1 MIGAHH
7 AVEIVIVLLGLEIGE
22 HLGVGEGG
30 GGLGRLDGPRGDA
43 GFGGEFQHLADVTCD
58 EVLDVVGPD
67 NGAVVVESFLRRQIV

>member
-7 AVEIVIVLLGLEIGE
+7 AVEIVIVLLGLKIGE

-43 GFGGEFQHLADVTCD
+43 GFGGEF
-58 EVLDVVGPD
+58 
-67 NGAVVVESFLRRQIV
+67 